1 MVRPPVIEAEKA
13 LWLALDVSSL
23 KLTDDQLVRLFRD
36 NEEYRFELSAQGE
49 LIIMPPANNKAS
61 LKNATIITRLRTWAD
76 RDGTGVSFDGNTLFT
91 LPNGA
96 KRGPDAAWIS
106 KGRWNRLSEEQQDSF
121 SNLGPDFIIEL
132 RSKSDRLARLKEKME
147 EDMANGVLLGWLLE
161 PQQNRATIY
170 RAGHAPQEIERPG
183 ILAGDP
189 VLPGFRFAFKE
200 IL

>member
-1 MVRPPVIEAEKA
+1 MARPPVIETPAE
-13 LWLALDVSSL
+13 LCLALDVSSL
-23 KLTDDQLVRLFRD
+23 RLTDDQLIRLFRD
-36 NEEYRFELSAQGE
+36 NEEYQFELSAAGE
-49 LIIMPPANNKAS
+49 LIIMSPANNKTD
-61 LKNATIITRLRTWAD
+61 LKNATITTCLRIWA
-76 RDGTGVSFDGNTLFT
+76 RKDGTGVSFGSNTLFT

-96 KRGPDAAWIS
+96 KRGPDAAWIL
-106 KGRWNRLSEEQQDSF
+106 KERWDRLSEEEQEGF
-121 SNLGPDFIIEL
+121 SKIAPDFVIEL
-132 RSKSDRLARLKEKME
+132 CSKSDRLARLKEKME
-147 EDMANGVLLGWLLE
+147 EYMANGVLLGWLLE